1 MSAEA
6 RLDLRYPIGGLFT
19 VLGLILAGFGI
30 ATSGDK
36 AMYERATA
44 VNINL
49 SWGLVMLAFGVVM
62 IMLAMRAR
70 RFAGAAPATETPE
83 GQLTEKREHALGL
96 EKEKP

>member
-1 MSAEA
+1 MSGES

-30 ATSGDK
+30 ATSGDT

-49 SWGLVMLAFGVVM
+49 IWGLVMLAFGVFM
-62 IMLAMRAR
+62 IVLAVRGR
-70 RFAGAAPATETPE
+70 RYAGAEPATETPE
-83 GQLTEKREHALGL
+83 GQLTEKREHVLGL
-96 EKEKP
+96 ENE

>member
-1 MSAEA
+1 MSGEA

-30 ATSGDK
+30 ATSGDT

-49 SWGLVMLAFGVVM
+49 AWGLVMLAFGVLM
-62 IMLAMRAR
+62 IVLAMRAR
-70 RFAGAAPATETPE
+70 GRPSAPLPATESPE
-83 GQLTEKREHALGL
+83 GRAMERREHERGL
-96 EKEKP
+96 EKE

>member
-6 RLDLRYPIGGLFT
+6 RLDLRYPIGGLFI

-30 ATSGDK
+30 ATSGDT
-36 AMYERATA
+36 AMYERATS

-49 SWGLVMLAFGVVM
+49 TWGLVMLAFGVLM
-62 IMLAMRAR
+62 IGLAMRAR
-70 RFAGAAPATETPE
+70 RPAAPQPATKSPE

-96 EKEKP
+96 EKE

>member
-1 MSAEA
+1 MSGDA

-30 ATSGDK
+30 ATSGDT

-49 SWGLVMLAFGVVM
+49 IWGLVMIAFGVLM
-62 IMLAMRAR
+62 IVLAIRAR
-70 RFAGAAPATETPE
+70 RYAGAEPALETPE
-83 GQLTEKREHALGL
+83 GQLTEKREHVLGL
-96 EKEKP
+96 EKE

>member
-30 ATSGDK
+30 ATSADK
-36 AMYERATA
+36 AMYERATS

-49 SWGLVMLAFGVVM
+49 TWGLVMLAFGVLM
-62 IMLAMRAR
+62 IFLAMRGR
-70 RFAGAAPATETPE
+70 RPAAPLPATESPE
-83 GQLTEKREHALGL
+83 GQLTEKREHVLGL
-96 EKEKP
+96 EKE